1 MNGASLEMFDSI
13 HSVLAG
19 RSFPEDQRRDLAMR
33 MSETAESFRRR
44 LERAVRYARMGLR
57 QEAAFEAEAEPTLFE
72 LAQHLDSEDLH
83 QWRALCS
90 RQGWPVPD
98 VPDAAALGEIEE
110 AVAQLRPLRKLMARM
125 RLLVLSDAGP
135 WDRLTLLRELA
146 QRDAHNPAWH
156 ADIEA
161 LEPVAAHWLTE
172 QCESAIQ
179 AQQLTAAEQF
189 VEHLEDGLWK
199 AVSPY
204 ARAAELRLRLDAAVV
219 QECAARAPA
228 ALDQLEAEWTAQ
240 NALGVEEQLSRWRR
254 LESRAGTHGGALP
267 DALIERAVAVESWLE
282 DRRAETQA
290 QQEHQ
295 DRAAHLEDV
304 LATEA
309 ATLAQLRR
317 ALSACEDTSEGCPEQ
332 LRRRARD
339 EIAALERRQNGKRAL
354 AVVGVV
360 VVAAAVVAV
369 VWYGVAQ
376 TTLSQRVE
384 GFASA
389 ISARVAA
396 GDLDEASRILA
407 EADQDFEISGD
418 ERITAARREYMNAR
432 STIARGD
439 REFDGLMAAAGDP
452 DSPDASIAN
461 VQQAGQ
467 LARTEAQHKAV
478 SEWLRLHKRAG
489 QARAAALAQE
499 QLKEVRA
506 IAQLIAA
513 QHADPESPTTI
524 AALAEC
530 DSRLGALARAAQ
542 DNSAVMTEVQRAQLL
557 LASQRTAMQGVQV
570 ARGRTAAVRAL
581 AAHVADP
588 AALLIALE
596 RFAADHPE
604 SQEALALGQAITS
617 APLWQGVAAWNS
629 VVQGRTLAKAATMTQ
644 QERDVLLS
652 ALRNYASANAALP
665 MSAPARSF
673 ATLLVPADGWRLWLE
688 DKLANLSAL
697 AYFQVELKD
706 GTRYYTLQDPARTTI
721 QSEPGGKTYRI
732 LSVLTSGGVDPKT
745 AFQRVDESAIKT
757 MGPSPQS
764 VLAAQLRD
772 MLEDADSR
780 PELANGVQAALT
792 TLARVRD
799 AEAVDSALAAL
810 LARGILESL
819 LPELPAAIQ
828 APMQAA
834 AKRIAREKPEN
845 IDWVSG
851 SALGRDR
858 ARALRSLLVDTLKV
872 EQWRKAYTEAIAA
885 AAVPLQVS
893 YAPAALLLDAPA
905 PESGRVLVAAD
916 ARPIPPNTS
925 LTALKVGVGNQPSTM
940 VQVGATD
947 SQGTV
952 TLTAEAK
959 LLPVGTLVFSKGGGA
974 P

>member
-19 RSFPEDQRRDLAMR
+19 RAFPEDQRRDLAMR

-135 WDRLTLLRELA
+135 WDRLTLLRDLA
-146 QRDAHNPAWH
+146 QRDSHNPAWQ
-156 ADIEA
+156 ADIDA

-172 QCESAIQ
+172 QCEDAIQ

-199 AVSPY
+199 AISPY
-204 ARAAELRLRLDAAVV
+204 ARAAELRTRLDAAVV
-219 QECAARAPA
+219 QECTARAPT

-240 NALGVEEQLSRWRR
+240 NAPGVEDQLSRWRR
-254 LESRAGTHGGALP
+254 LESRASSHGGALP
-267 DALIERAVAVESWLE
+267 DHLVGRAAAVESWLE
-282 DRRAETQA
+282 DRRAEAQA

-295 DRAAHLEDV
+295 ERAAHLQE
-304 LATEA
+304 LLSTET

-317 ALSACEDTSEGCPEQ
+317 ALHACEESSEGCPEQ

-354 AVVGVV
+354 AVVAVV
-360 VVAAAVVAV
+360 MVVAAVVAA

-452 DSPDASIAN
+452 DSPDASTHN

-478 SEWLRLHKRAG
+478 SEWTRLHTRAG
-489 QARAAALAQE
+489 QARAAALTQE
-499 QLKEVRA
+499 QLKEVRV
-506 IAQLIAA
+506 IAQTIAA
-513 QHADPESPTTI
+513 QHADPENAATA
-524 AALAEC
+524 AALADC

-542 DNSAVMTEVQRAQLL
+542 DNSAVMAEVQRAQLL
-557 LASQRTAMQGVQV
+557 LASQRTAMQAVQA
-570 ARGRTAAVRAL
+570 ARGRSAALQAL
-581 AAHVADP
+581 AAHSTDP
-588 AALLIALE
+588 SALQLALE

-604 SQEALALGQAITS
+604 SQEAQALAQAMAS
-617 APLWQGVAAWNS
+617 APLWQGVVAWNS
-629 VVQGRTLAKAATMTQ
+629 VIQGRSLAKAATMTQ
-644 QERDVLLS
+644 QERDSLLS
-652 ALRNYASANAALP
+652 ALRTYASAHAALP
-665 MSAPARSF
+665 MATPARSF

-688 DKLANLSAL
+688 DKLTNLPAL
-697 AYFQVELKD
+697 SYFQVELKD

-745 AFQRVDESAIKT
+745 SFQRVDESAIKS

-764 VLAAQLRD
+764 VLAAQLREL
-772 MLEDADSR
+772 LEDSDSS
-780 PELANGVQAALT
+780 PMLANGVQAALT
-792 TLARVRD
+792 TLAKVRD
-799 AEAVDSALAAL
+799 AEAIDSALTAL

-834 AKRIAREKPEN
+834 AKRIGREKPEN

-851 SALGRDR
+851 SALGRER
-858 ARALRSLLVDTLKV
+858 GRALRSLLVETLKV
-872 EQWRKAYTEAIAA
+872 EQWRKAYADAIAA
-885 AAVPLQVS
+885 AAAPLQVS

-905 PESGRVLVAAD
+905 PQSGRVIVTVD
-916 ARPIPPNTS
+916 SRPIPPNAQ
-925 LTALKVGVGNQPSTM
+925 LVALKVGVGNQPSTM
-940 VQVGATD
+940 VPVGASD
-947 SQGTV
+947 DKGTV
-952 TLTAEAK
+952 SLTAEARA
-959 LLPVGTLVFSKGGGA
+959 LPLGTLVFIKSGGT